1 MKKFLW
7 ITILILLAVAY
18 IGGYWPEHQKLRAA
32 EQAAAEAQQETVR
45 AQAIARLCKLENDL
59 LALIGQTENQNY
71 GEARDLSRVFFDNL
85 RKEIDRDQNASYK
98 QDLEN
103 MLATRD
109 AVTAG
114 LAQADAATAA
124 ALRQNLAQLQQL
136 LQKLASQANP

>member
-32 EQAAAEAQQETVR
+32 QQAAAEAQQGMAS

-85 RKEIDRDQNASYK
+85 RQEIDRNPNASYK
-98 QDLEN
+98 QDLET

-114 LAQADAATAA
+114 LARADATTAA
-124 ALRQNLAQLQQL
+124 ALRQNLAQMQQL
-136 LQKLASQANP
+136 LQRLTSQANL